1 MKNKEN
7 IIVNKL
13 LSIFKIKVS
22 KEKEELLVQII
33 NFLIVGGIATIMD
46 WVLYFVLYNY
56 VKLSPLLANII
67 SYTISTLYSYIVS
80 VKYVFNVN
88 KKNSKKKNFIIF
100 VTLSVIGLLLS
111 EGLIYLMVNILNM
124 HKMLAKIISTAIV
137 MFFNFVSKKYFLE
150 K

>member
-1 MKNKEN
+1 MKNKE
-7 IIVNKL
+7 
-13 LSIFKIKVS
+13 IKVIRKVLS
-22 KEKEELLVQII
+22 FFHIKVKPEKEELLVQIL
-33 NFLIVGGIATIMD
+33 NFLIIGGIATIID
-46 WVLYFVLYNY
+46 WLLYYVLYNY

-67 SYTISTLYSYIVS
+67 SYTISTLYSYVVS
-80 VKYVFNVN
+80 VKFVFNVN
-88 KKNSKKKNFIIF
+88 KGNSKKKNFIIF

-111 EGLIYLMVNILNM
+111 EGLIYLMVNVFNL